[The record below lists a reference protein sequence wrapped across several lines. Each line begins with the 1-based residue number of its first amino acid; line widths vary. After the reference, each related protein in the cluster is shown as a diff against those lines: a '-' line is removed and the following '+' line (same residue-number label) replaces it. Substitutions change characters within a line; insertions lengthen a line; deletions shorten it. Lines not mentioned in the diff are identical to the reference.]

1 MDMLISILIGLTAL
15 TILSFGSAALL
26 YAYLTGRV
34 RKPVTVAAIAVSIL
48 LGAGLLARPIADG
61 ETFAQLAFPIGVFFL
76 LAGAI
81 AGIIVL
87 RLDPVSAARQSK
99 SHVMR

>member
-1 MDMLISILIGLTAL
+1 MDMLISILVGLTAL
-15 TILSFGSAALL
+15 TLLSLGSAALV
-26 YAYLTGRV
+26 YGYLTGRL
-34 RKPVTVAAIAVSIL
+34 RKPVTIGAIATSIV
-48 LGAGLLARPIADG
+48 LGAALLARPIADG

-87 RLDPVSAARQSK
+87 RFDPTSPAR
-99 SHVMR
+99 R